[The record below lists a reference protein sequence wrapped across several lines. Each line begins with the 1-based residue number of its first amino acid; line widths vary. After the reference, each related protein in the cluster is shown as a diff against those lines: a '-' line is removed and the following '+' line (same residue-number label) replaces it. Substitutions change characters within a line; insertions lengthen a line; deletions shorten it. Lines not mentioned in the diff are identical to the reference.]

1 MNLKYAFICMS
12 LSDWIAELSE
22 ASTKAFLRGMELG
35 VELSEAWLV
44 CSAATY
50 IWNYNNHILSSGRH
64 REIVPALTSLLAGLK
79 KVGHAG

>member
-1 MNLKYAFICMS
+1 MS